1 MSADDFLLHFEQV
14 FERATV
20 NYDNPVN
27 TPNVSDNILDSDIN
41 FKEVD
46 DVVKKLKCNKACG
59 IDNVIG
65 ELFSNSFDII
75 YPFVLKLFNVIF
87 STGIYPES
95 WCTGVISPIFKKGNK
110 DIADNYRGITLINIF
125 PKIYSHVLNNR
136 LLKWSQINEKIAKNQ
151 FGFQPI
157 KSTINCLF
165 IFHSII
171 ANSLKMGINCIAL
184 SWIFRKLLTE

>member
-14 FERATV
+14 FERATG

-27 TPNVSDNILDSDIN
+27 LPDVSDNILDSDIT

-75 YPFVLKLFNVIF
+75 YPFVLKLFKVIF

-95 WCTGVISPIFKKGNK
+95 WCTGVISSIFKK
-110 DIADNYRGITLINIF
+110 R
-125 PKIYSHVLNNR
+125 
-136 LLKWSQINEKIAKNQ
+136 
-151 FGFQPI
+151 
-157 KSTINCLF
+157 
-165 IFHSII
+165 
-171 ANSLKMGINCIAL
+171 
-184 SWIFRKLLTE
+184 